1 MKFLL
6 DTDTFSELAQQ
17 KSAGLAE
24 HVARHPVA
32 DLAVSA
38 ITVGEILFGLAWAT
52 TLPKIVVARTRA
64 LLADITCLPVDAE
77 VANRYA
83 GLRAHLRKKG
93 TPIGPND
100 HWIAAQALAA
110 DLTLITGNE
119 REFRRVPGLRIEN
132 WLR

>member
-6 DTDTFSELAQQ
+6 DTDTFSELARQRRA
-17 KSAGLAE
+17 SLTE
-24 HVARHPVA
+24 HVAQYPVA

-52 TLPKIVVARTRA
+52 LPKILLTRTRT

-77 VANRYA
+77 VASRYA
-83 GLRAHLRKKG
+83 GVRAHLRRKG

-110 DLTLITGNE
+110 DLTLVTGNE
-119 REFRRVPGLRIEN
+119 REFRRIPGLRIEN